1 MGASLRRIDVVYK
14 CVDILGIGIIV
25 LHGYFH
31 IHAFPGSLAVN
42 NLIVDRG
49 LALVQV
55 CDEFLDSALIVEYLF
70 FLFVPVILENN
81 LQVFRQERRLP
92 EADFEGIIIIDCLF
106 KYFLVRQK
114 GNSCAVLFRT
124 AFAHNL

>member
-1 MGASLRRIDVVYK
+1 M
-14 CVDILGIGIIV
+14 
-25 LHGYFH
+25 
-31 IHAFPGSLAVN
+31 
-42 NLIVDRG
+42 
-49 LALVQV
+49 
-55 CDEFLDSALIVEYLF
+55 EYLF
-70 FLFVPVILENN
+70 FLFVSVILEDN

-106 KYFLVRQK
+106 KYLLVRQK